1 MQHKFPFAVLHFI
14 IHSEEI
20 DVNVHP
26 TKMEVRFTNQMQL
39 YDFIETHVRETLH
52 AIELIPETTL
62 GGSRETKKKK
72 EEQRQTRE
80 LAPEPFEAAR
90 FRNENIPPPPRGG
103 GGGGGGG
110 GDLHR
115 IGNLGIRRAVFFR
128 WNG

>member
-62 GGSRETKKKK
+62 GGSRETKKKFDK
-72 EEQRQTRE
+72 AAVDKINLKIAVGPVNFR
-80 LAPEPFEAAR
+80 LA
-90 FRNENIPPPPRGG
+90 
-103 GGGGGGG
+103 
-110 GDLHR
+110 
-115 IGNLGIRRAVFFR
+115 
-128 WNG
+128 